1 MFMID
6 EEHSILIENTERCK
20 NLKIDSSS
28 CRVYFY
34 DKEISISP
42 IVYKI
47 LEFLM
52 PNKLLFTYEQKHNE
66 DIIINWARDY

>member
-1 MFMID
+1 MID

-42 IVYKI
+42 TVYKI
-47 LEFLM
+47 LEFLT
-52 PNKLLFTYEQKHNE
+52 PNELLFVYTRKH
-66 DIIINWARDY
+66 IINWTWNY